1 MDILATGSSLPSGQ
15 LISSKNIDKE
25 TAPPAAATFTTA
37 NTSASASNT
46 VAPAA
51 EKKTDPAQ
59 LKQAVKEINQA
70 LQSHNQ
76 EVRFSIDAD
85 SKRVIVKVVDE
96 KTNQVLRQMPSQ
108 EALEISKSLDKLQG
122 LLIKQQA

>member
-15 LISSKNIDKE
+15 LISSKNVDKE
-25 TAPPAAATFTTA
+25 TMPPAATALTTPNA
-37 NTSASASNT
+37 SASASNN
-46 VAPAA
+46 VAPAS

-70 LQSHNQ
+70 LQSHKQ
-76 EVRFSIDAD
+76 DVRFSIDAD